1 LVSVGP
7 GTKEPT
13 YVVARQGC
21 RFREAQ
27 GDCRI
32 VWPRPDRSAHNRR
45 HDVLRSEPFVFEGR
59 DLRGGDLGGRAGC
72 QGGHFAALPDLTK
85 YLTS

>member
-1 LVSVGP
+1 MSSTDRDAGSVRP
-7 GTKEPT
+7 N
-13 YVVARQGC
+13 
-21 RFREAQ
+21 

-32 VWPRPDRSAHNRR
+32 VLLRPERSAHNRR

-59 DLRGGDLGGRAGC
+59 DLRGGNWMAG
-72 QGGHFAALPDLTK
+72 QSAKAVRFAALPDLTK